1 MADYEEVPPNA
12 DTMVASIRAIGYDL
26 PMAIA
31 DIIDNSISA
40 EAKNIWIDF
49 DWAGGDPWIRVKDD
63 GRGMTEDELREAMRL
78 CGKGPDEIR
87 EPEDLGRFGL
97 GLKTASFS
105 QCRLLT
111 VKSKVKNGTTSTR
124 CWDPVTVSTP
134 PRK

>member
-49 DWAGGDPWIRVKDD
+49 DWAGGDPWIRV
-63 GRGMTEDELREAMRL
+63 
-78 CGKGPDEIR
+78 
-87 EPEDLGRFGL
+87 
-97 GLKTASFS
+97 
-105 QCRLLT
+105 
-111 VKSKVKNGTTSTR
+111 
-124 CWDPVTVSTP
+124 
-134 PRK
+134 